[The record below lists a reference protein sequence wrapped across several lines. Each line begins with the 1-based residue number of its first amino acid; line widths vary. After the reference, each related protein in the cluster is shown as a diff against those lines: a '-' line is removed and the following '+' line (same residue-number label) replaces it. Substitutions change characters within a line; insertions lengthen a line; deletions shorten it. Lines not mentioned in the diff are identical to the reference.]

1 MPPSLEWKDLT
12 STAGSATPMEKERV
26 EILITKVTSCPDSL
40 RPPGSQ
46 FKLHHF
52 LVADLG
58 KQIYFSVAWSL
69 ICKVRMTACT
79 SLVCY
84 VD

>member
-1 MPPSLEWKDLT
+1 MISG
-12 STAGSATPMEKERV
+12 AGSATLIEKERV

-58 KQIYFSVAWSL
+58 KQIYFSLAWSL
-69 ICKVRMTACT
+69 ICKVEMTACT